1 MLKFWNKL
9 NLTSPGHFQ
18 IIDFF
23 EMMLN
28 KIKRNF
34 TIYLLLI
41 QNITKLLVHYSP
53 PTQTPTQKFK
63 NEFSLVGSQEISSS
77 LVSFEVIFNAL
88 QSELY
93 R

>member
-41 QNITKLLVHYSP
+41 QNITKLLVHYSTNQGP
-53 PTQTPTQKFK
+53 ADTDM
-63 NEFSLVGSQEISSS
+63 
-77 LVSFEVIFNAL
+77 A
-88 QSELY
+88 
-93 R
+93 